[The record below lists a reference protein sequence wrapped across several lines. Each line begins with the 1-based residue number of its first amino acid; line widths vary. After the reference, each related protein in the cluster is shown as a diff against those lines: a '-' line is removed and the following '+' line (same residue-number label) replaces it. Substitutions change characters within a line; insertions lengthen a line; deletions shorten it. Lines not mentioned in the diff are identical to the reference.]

1 MQKHRETQSKLV
13 SSHFPSNTV
22 AERSEIDDEVDSF
35 IESEHDPCFGRGQ
48 QHMHSKS
55 LATVQQK
62 KCEVYSCLSLSY
74 EKIFADI
81 RGKFAD
87 LLKAS
92 SSQNET

>member
-1 MQKHRETQSKLV
+1 
-13 SSHFPSNTV
+13 
-22 AERSEIDDEVDSF
+22 
-35 IESEHDPCFGRGQ
+35 
-48 QHMHSKS
+48 MHSKS

-87 LLKAS
+87 IRENFANLLKAS
-92 SSQNET
+92 SSQSET